1 MKTTLVLP
9 DPLVAQLKREALN
22 EGRSMSEVVADALR
36 AFFQSRKG
44 PKRRVKI
51 PTYDMGEILIDICDR
66 RTLHEKLGG
75 RWM

>member
-9 DPLVAQLKREALN
+9 DALALQLKREAVN
-22 EGRSMSEVVADALR
+22 QGRSMSEVAAEALR
-36 AFFQSRKG
+36 TFFHSKKSSRRK
-44 PKRRVKI
+44 VKI
-51 PTYDMGEILIDICDR
+51 PTYDMGEILVDICDR